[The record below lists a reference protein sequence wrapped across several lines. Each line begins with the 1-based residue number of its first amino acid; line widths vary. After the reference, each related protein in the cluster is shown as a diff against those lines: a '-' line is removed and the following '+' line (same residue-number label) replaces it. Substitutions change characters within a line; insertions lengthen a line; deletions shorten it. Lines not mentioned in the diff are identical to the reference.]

1 MARPTKL
8 TPAVEKAILDA
19 LRAGATRTA
28 AFAAAGVDRTQ
39 IPRWMRRFAS
49 FRVAVLEAEA
59 NAEIRAVV
67 TIRQAINQG
76 GWRAAAW
83 WLEHRHADE
92 WGRRDHVDIEIRRAA
107 ERVAAQTGAD
117 PDWLVK
123 RAAEIVAAEQSREAT
138 P

>member
-28 AFAAAGVDRTQ
+28 AFEAAGLHRSQ
-39 IPRWMRRFAS
+39 IPRLMRRYAP
-49 FRVAVLEAEA
+49 FRAAVIEAEA
-59 NAEIRAVV
+59 SAEIRAVV
-67 TIRQAINQG
+67 AVRQAINAG

-83 WLEHRHADE
+83 WLEHRRHDDWA
-92 WGRRDHVDIEIRRAA
+92 RVDRVEIEIRRAA

-123 RAAEIVAAEQSREAT
+123 RAAEIAAGAEREQV
-138 P
+138 